1 MDLSMKWLSDYIDLS
16 DIDIKQ
22 FCHGMTMSGSK
33 VEGYEKEGAEITGV
47 VVGKILSVVPHENS
61 DHLVVCSVDVG
72 EENPIQIVTGASN
85 VNAGDLVPAALNG
98 STLPNN
104 IKIKKGNAMLSRR
117 VGTYNS

>member
-47 VVGKILSVVPHENS
+47 VVSMLVKKIRFRL
-61 DHLVVCSVDVG
+61 
-72 EENPIQIVTGASN
+72 
-85 VNAGDLVPAALNG
+85 
-98 STLPNN
+98 
-104 IKIKKGNAMLSRR
+104 
-117 VGTYNS
+117 